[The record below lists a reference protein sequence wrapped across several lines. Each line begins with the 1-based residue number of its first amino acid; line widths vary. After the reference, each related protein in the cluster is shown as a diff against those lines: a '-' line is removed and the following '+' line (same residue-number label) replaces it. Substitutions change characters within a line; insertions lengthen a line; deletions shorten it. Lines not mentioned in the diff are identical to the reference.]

1 MTFFKCL
8 KTAARIFALVILAI
22 NVVVMTTTGARA
34 AADTKL
40 TCKAPQTTTALDLK
54 SLGLTLSAAVPIGT
68 VVYEGSMTIDVR
80 CGITYLQYQEGLTAE
95 VYFKRL
101 NIPEGSLGY
110 GLTLYL
116 GYGGEYSNE
125 AGSVATGQ
133 MIDTYA
139 GINGGGILNNYTDF
153 TLTIPYRIVRTS
165 SSLTAAMQTAR
176 TIFQVGSQ
184 VEGSDEVFVVGNL
197 RNNAVTVK
205 DETCSVAGN
214 KNQEV
219 PLGSYSVSKS
229 SGLGS
234 GIGQTSSA
242 IPFTIQLNCEAL
254 LAGTFDVMMQ
264 FDGDTVS
271 GLSDSGV
278 VALNSTS
285 TASGVGVQILNGDQQ
300 AIALATPF
308 AVASYPLS
316 NALVTVP
323 LYARYY
329 QTASTVNPGTAN
341 AVATYTISYQ

>member
-1 MTFFKCL
+1 MTLLKSL
-8 KTAARIFALVILAI
+8 KTAAKIFALAILAI
-22 NVVVMTTTGARA
+22 NVVVMTTTGVRA

-40 TCKAPQTTTALDLK
+40 TCKAPMTTAAIDLK
-54 SLGLTLSAAVPIGT
+54 TLGINLSAAIPIGT
-68 VVYEGSMTIDVR
+68 IVYEGSMTVDVQ
-80 CGITYLQYQEGLTAE
+80 CGINYLQYADGLTAE
-95 VYFKRL
+95 AYFKRIA
-101 NIPEGSLGY
+101 NAEGSMGY
-110 GLTLYL
+110 GLTMYL

-125 AGSVATGQ
+125 AGSIATGQ
-133 MIDTYA
+133 IIKTYA
-139 GINGGGILNNYTDF
+139 GITTGGTLNDWTNF
-153 TLTIPYRIVRTS
+153 TLTVPFRIVKTS
-165 SSLTAAMQTAR
+165 SSLTPVTR
-176 TIFQVGSQ
+176 TTLNLFKVGSQ
-184 VEGSDEVFVVGNL
+184 VEGTDETYTATNL
-197 RNNAVTVK
+197 RTYVTVK
-205 DETCSVAGN
+205 DETCTVAGN
-214 KNQEV
+214 ANQEV

-234 GIGQTSSA
+234 GVCQTSSA

-264 FDGDTVS
+264 FDGDTVG

-278 VALNSTS
+278 VALNSAS

-300 AIALATPF
+300 PIALATPF

-329 QTASTVNPGTAN
+329 QTASTVSPGTAN